1 MAGSSNKVSFTSTG
15 EEGISLSME
24 VSASEDD
31 ELRVHITSTTNH
43 QTLTLIVEVTCPY
56 NPESMVATIH
66 GGEVLHFMIRL
77 RFLESNSMLNFF
89 ENKIVITGDAPLVL
103 HELHGDIFGFPG
115 WVFLFMSDQQHS

>member
-1 MAGSSNKVSFTSTG
+1 MAGSSNKVSFASTG

-43 QTLTLIVEVTCPY
+43 QTLKLIVEVTCPY

-66 GGEVLHFMIRL
+66 GGEVLHFIQYIDQIKILGIQYHVELFLKIRL
-77 RFLESNSMLNFF
+77 
-89 ENKIVITGDAPLVL
+89 
-103 HELHGDIFGFPG
+103 
-115 WVFLFMSDQQHS
+115 